1 MRSNKTLFAAPKFEL
16 HTDLTC
22 HDILFI
28 LFILYRPS
36 ITIREKAAGWIWTV
50 GCGWLAPLYPSTIL
64 ERVRLQGG
72 RTGMLRDRLLLKR
85 PPRSFI
91 PAPHR
96 LPELTV
102 TMHTSP
108 AALALTSQQLRFVA
122 WLPPVLSAQDSLL
135 I

>member
-1 MRSNKTLFAAPKFEL
+1 MTYYLFF
-16 HTDLTC
+16 
-22 HDILFI
+22 LF
-28 LFILYRPS
+28 YTVPS

-72 RTGMLRDRLLLKR
+72 RTGMLRDRLLLTR

-108 AALALTSQQLRFVA
+108 AALALTSQQFLFVA